1 VATIT
6 PTMIEGSRVD
16 EGDHF
21 FDSALGLPVSP
32 WILDVS
38 ARGSGALLALTGL
51 ALLAAHPWALPS

>member
-1 VATIT
+1 VATTT

-32 WILDVS
+32 CGRVS

>member
-1 VATIT
+1 
-6 PTMIEGSRVD
+6 MIEGSRVD

-32 WILDVS
+32 CGRVS

>member
-32 WILDVS
+32 
-38 ARGSGALLALTGL
+38 
-51 ALLAAHPWALPS
+51 